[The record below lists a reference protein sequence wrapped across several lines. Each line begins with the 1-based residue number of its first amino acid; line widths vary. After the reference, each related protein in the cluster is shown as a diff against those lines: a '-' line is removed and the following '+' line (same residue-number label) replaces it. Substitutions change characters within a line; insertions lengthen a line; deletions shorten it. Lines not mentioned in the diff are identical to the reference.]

1 MAKKR
6 SFLGDNRYLA
16 GGLALGG
23 LYLLTRGGKSL
34 GPAAAAVSRQV
45 SPANEAAAAGVTPG
59 LFYYISESTEW
70 NDYQIMKPAIAPD
83 TPEIIIPY
91 TINDTVVHL
100 MSRGMPQGP
109 SESEAKKII
118 QQGYPSIVSRLE
130 ALYNRPNMTIGDRNE
145 IYAHLVPVYNV
156 MGTPAGQR
164 VPAPG
169 ATVATTTP
177 TAESVQGMAVR
188 RGLAGR
194 YESGGIQGTHQTTN
208 RAGNRV
214 ARSISGMKSW
224 TKDHARQ
231 VYEQRR
237 NISATREMTLRNMK
251 AGMDINLYKP
261 VDTLEI
267 FSENP
272 QRATTEV
279 ENVGNAL
286 VKTRDSM
293 RRLL

>member
-1 MAKKR
+1 MAKNR

-34 GPAAAAVSRQV
+34 GPAAEAVSRQV

-59 LFYYISESTEW
+59 LFYYISESVEW
-70 NDYQIMKPAIAPD
+70 NDYQIMKPAIAPN

-91 TINDTVVHL
+91 TMNDTVIHL
-100 MSRGMPQGP
+100 MARGMPEEV
-109 SESEAKKII
+109 SISEARKII
-118 QQGYPSIVSRLE
+118 ARGYPSVVHRLE
-130 ALYNRPNMTIGDRNE
+130 NLYNRRDMTVGDRNE
-145 IYAHLVPVYNV
+145 VYAHLVPLYNV
-156 MGTPAGQR
+156 MGTPNGQR

-177 TAESVQGMAVR
+177 TAESVQGMAIRKKV
-188 RGLAGR
+188 AGN
-194 YESGGIQGTHQTTN
+194 YSPGSNLMGHQTTN
-208 RAGNRV
+208 RAGNRRLR
-214 ARSISGMKSW
+214 AISGMKSW

-267 FSENP
+267 FSEAP
-272 QRATTEV
+272 QRNTHEV
-279 ENVGNAL
+279 DNVGNAL

-293 RRLL
+293 RRML